1 MSNHIIDIDE
11 NDMVNSRIESL
22 ARKAFSAAYQEALA
36 SEEGV
41 TAVVDGVLY
50 QVFKD
55 GTKKK
60 IKDIPPR
67 IKLDPKKQYTLK
79 V

>member
-1 MSNHIIDIDE
+1 MSNNVIDMDE
-11 NDMVNSRIESL
+11 RDMVNSRIAAL
-22 ARKAFSAAYQEALA
+22 AKKAFSAAYKEALA

-60 IKDIPPR
+60 IKDIPAGFK
-67 IKLDPKKQYTLK
+67 IDPSKEYTLK
-79 V
+79 A